1 MPSRVTA
8 TTSPD
13 DPQDVVPCFDCYA
26 DTRKVL
32 REHTFTYGTG
42 PDPAELTVTLPVHVC
57 PSCGFECLDHEGQTL
72 RHEAVCAHLGVL
84 SPNEVRGIRKRYG
97 MSRAAFSKVTGLGE
111 ATLNR
116 WENGILIQ
124 NAANDRYL
132 RLLAEPGNLRRLRRL
147 DAERADSA
155 PSPETEAGRWRV
167 ILEPVHPGDFRLH
180 LAA

>member
-13 DPQDVVPCFDCYA
+13 DPQDVVPCFDCDA

-32 REHTFTYGTG
+32 RERTFTYGTG
-42 PDPAELTVTLPVHVC
+42 LDPAKLTVTLPVHVC

-72 RHEAVCAHLGVL
+72 QHEAVCAHLGRL
-84 SPNEVRGIRKRYG
+84 SPNDVREIRKKYG
-97 MSRAAFSKVTGLGE
+97 MSRDAFSKVTGLGE

-124 NAANDRYL
+124 SPANDRYL
-132 RLLAEPGNLRRLRRL
+132 RLLAEPDNLRRLQRL

-167 ILEPVHPGDFRLH
+167 NRETGHPDFRLR

>member
-1 MPSRVTA
+1 MTPSPTPPPP
-8 TTSPD
+8 TEETPEELT
-13 DPQDVVPCFDCYA
+13 CFDCDSPVGRTWLDHA
-26 DTRKVL
+26 
-32 REHTFTYGTG
+32 FTYGIG
-42 PDPAELTVTLPVHVC
+42 ADAVELTVRLPVHVC
-57 PSCGFECLDHEGQTL
+57 PSCGLEFLDHEGQTL

-84 SPNEVRGIRKRYG
+84 SPNEVRGIRKQYG

-132 RLLAEPGNLRRLRRL
+132 RLLAESENLRRLRHL

-167 ILEPVHPGDFRLH
+167 IEPGRPGDFPLRR
-180 LAA
+180 AA